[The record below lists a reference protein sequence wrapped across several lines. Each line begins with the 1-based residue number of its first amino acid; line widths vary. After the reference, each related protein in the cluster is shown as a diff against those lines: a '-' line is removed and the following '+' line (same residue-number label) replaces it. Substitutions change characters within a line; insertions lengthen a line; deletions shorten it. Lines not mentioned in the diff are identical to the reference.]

1 MLCWQ
6 YQKYEVEIQLSK
18 EFRDFFVFGKISF
31 VLDKEKLKQ
40 ENNGDNI
47 PKLKAKYSI
56 FQSNETTSAD

>member
-56 FQSNETTSAD
+56 FQSNETISAD

>member
-47 PKLKAKYSI
+47 PKLKTKYSI